1 MKLRSDEVSNVTIRV
16 VVILFVAAIIL
27 AVFYHDPIYRWIK
40 DNLINDKKNDQNETS
55 ETEDKENKK

>member
-1 MKLRSDEVSNVTIRV
+1 MTIRV

-40 DNLINDKKNDQNETS
+40 DNLINDKKNDQDETS